1 MTGYILRVYE
11 KRKHAW
17 EEWCEA
23 WRNPKRLIHLSVVCM
38 LLIKNDYFVQTYGD
52 TVSRGYFLFFSFE
65 YLFHENLRRI
75 NTTMQ
80 FMHPNKCT
88 KNGAERKFDQ
98 KVHFLMKRA
107 NYVSRTPEDVL
118 NDIWLCCINNVCLQ
132 SPQPQKSF
140 SLSRIDFI
148 RPGYNSIYHSSLLVY
163 AIACGKV
170 KWKT

>member
-1 MTGYILRVYE
+1 MYTKSKNTHERNDV
-11 KRKHAW
+11 KH
-17 EEWCEA
+17 EG
-23 WRNPKRLIHLSVVCM
+23 IQSVWSICQSFVCYWLKM
-38 LLIKNDYFVQTYGD
+38 IISYRH

-88 KNGAERKFDQ
+88 KNGAGRKFDQ

-132 SPQPQKSF
+132 FSQPQRSF